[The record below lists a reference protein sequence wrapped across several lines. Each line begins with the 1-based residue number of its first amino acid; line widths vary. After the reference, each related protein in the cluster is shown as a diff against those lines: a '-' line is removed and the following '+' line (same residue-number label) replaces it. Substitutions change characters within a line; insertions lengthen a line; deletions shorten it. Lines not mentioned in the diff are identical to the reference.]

1 MKIIFII
8 TTVSAGKSY
17 LLCKGFRMKGDGCG
31 RSKTLAHVPGYR
43 VDHCSCGLFHVCVGP
58 VTVHMEPAAFLTF
71 SEVIAQSAE
80 QVMKP
85 ERKSNPILSLVH
97 GLGADVAES

>member
-1 MKIIFII
+1 M
-8 TTVSAGKSY
+8 
-17 LLCKGFRMKGDGCG
+17 LRQGFPMKGDGCG

-71 SEVIAQSAE
+71 GDVIARAVE
-80 QVMKP
+80 QVVEP
-85 ERKSNPILSLVH
+85 PTTSHPVLSLVQ
-97 GLGADVAES
+97 GLGVDVAES